1 MFKHTYT
8 CLNVF
13 VNTLVWILMY
23 VLQGVSATHAGN
35 AHTTVNDQINS
46 INATINKR
54 GRETL
59 KERYPQGAQDPCAK
73 YCRYLTLFRH
83 A

>member
-1 MFKHTYT
+1 MSCREYQQ
-8 CLNVF
+8 
-13 VNTLVWILMY
+13 LM
-23 VLQGVSATHAGN
+23 LAMPTQLKN
-35 AHTTVNDQINS
+35 LVNDQINS